1 MIERVHASTRSDAT
15 AEEVLSAF
23 AFGAGLEVYRESEWD
38 DTPDLIVTGPG
49 GEVEIER
56 IFSDELKG
64 HEKSAEGLDMLR
76 QIVYRLSRKYHAMND
91 DGN

>member
-1 MIERVHASTRSDAT
+1 MTERVIARTKFGAT
-15 AEEVLSAF
+15 AEELFAGF
-23 AFGAGLEVYRESEWD
+23 AFGAGMEVYRESDWD
-38 DTPDLIVTGPG
+38 DTPDLIITGPG
-49 GEVEIER
+49 GEPEIER